1 MIIILLVHHSVN
13 MHTQYILSSGCSSYK
28 TSPDNS
34 NSACPV
40 VPLISAHSL
49 ATQPSANSV
58 KSFGSNK
65 ESIIVGSIGV
75 LVLLLIIVSVII
87 ISTFKCRDQ
96 KISTSVGSIFGNSHG
111 MSYRQFLHRDSDFHE
126 QTSTLEQEWTAQ
138 YSPETNGPHQR
149 GLMNCP
155 PPAYHTVVTLAQP
168 IDDCRTSRT
177 ETTSNIEA
185 PPPYPGS

>member
-1 MIIILLVHHSVN
+1 
-13 MHTQYILSSGCSSYK
+13 MHTRYYLSGCSSFK

-40 VPLISAHSL
+40 VPWTSTHSL
-49 ATQPSANSV
+49 ATQPSSNSA

-75 LVLLLIIVSVII
+75 LVLLSIAVSVII
-87 ISTFKCRDQ
+87 VSILKCRDQ
-96 KISTSVGSIFGNSHG
+96 KISTSIGSIFSNSHG
-111 MSYRQFLHRDSDFHE
+111 MSYRQLLHRDSDFHE

-138 YSPETNGPHQR
+138 YGPETNGPHQR

-155 PPAYHTVVTLAQP
+155 PPPYHTVVTLAQP
-168 IDDCRTSRT
+168 IDDCSTSRSST
-177 ETTSNIEA
+177 GTTSNIEA

>member
-1 MIIILLVHHSVN
+1 MIIIINNYSSVYLLVHHSLN
-13 MHTQYILSSGCSSYK
+13 MHTQYHSGCSSLK

-40 VPLISAHSL
+40 IPWTSAHSL
-49 ATQPSANSV
+49 ATYPSSNST

-65 ESIIVGSIGV
+65 ESIIVGSIGM

-87 ISTFKCRDQ
+87 VSIFKCRDQ
-96 KISTSVGSIFGNSHG
+96 KIGTITGSMFGSSHG
-111 MSYRQFLHRDSDFHE
+111 MSYRQLLHRDSDFHE

-138 YSPETNGPHQR
+138 YSPETNGPHQG

-155 PPAYHTVVTLAQP
+155 PPPYHTAVTLAQP
-168 IDDCRTSRT
+168 VDDCSST
-177 ETTSNIEA
+177 
-185 PPPYPGS
+185 